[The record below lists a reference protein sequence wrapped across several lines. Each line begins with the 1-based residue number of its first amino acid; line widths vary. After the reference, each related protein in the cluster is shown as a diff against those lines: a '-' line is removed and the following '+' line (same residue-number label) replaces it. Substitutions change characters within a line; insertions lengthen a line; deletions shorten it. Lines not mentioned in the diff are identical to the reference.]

1 MRNTEN
7 IQNQTQIL
15 EWTGTTILI
24 LGTGVNSLGLY
35 PLGPILLGLGGLIWM
50 TVGIMWGK
58 NSLIITNLTL
68 SLVTLVGLI
77 ITLF

>member
-7 IQNQTQIL
+7 TQNQTQIL
-15 EWTGTTILI
+15 EWTGTMILI

-68 SLVTLVGLI
+68 SLVTLIGLI

>member
-1 MRNTEN
+1 
-7 IQNQTQIL
+7 
-15 EWTGTTILI
+15 
-24 LGTGVNSLGLY
+24 
-35 PLGPILLGLGGLIWM
+35 M

-68 SLVTLVGLI
+68 SLVTLIGLI